1 MDTSHI
7 YMYMCRVE
15 SGVGYMIIYINI
27 YCLLNNITIIVVVG
41 FYFFLKGGW
50 YYTKDHL

>member
-7 YMYMCRVE
+7 YMYMCRIE
-15 SGVGYMIIYINI
+15 SGVGYMNI
-27 YCLLNNITIIVVVG
+27 YCLLNNIIIIVVG